1 MRTGYYFTKYLSIC
15 HVKLLINKVK
25 THRLNSYTNKFYL
38 FKNQVLFN
46 CCLLPATLLA
56 IADNLAGIWQQPC
69 RHMPANKYIQF
80 LKPTDTLSL
89 TIQYISCSILKQQ
102 YPGYKDTQKHKL
114 QVFKSIFE

>member
-46 CCLLPATLLA
+46 CCHMPATLLA
-56 IADNLAGIWQQPC
+56 IADNLAGNCRQPC
-69 RHMPANKYIQF
+69 WHMAA
-80 LKPTDTLSL
+80 TLSA
-89 TIQYISCSILKQQ
+89 YASKQIHLV
-102 YPGYKDTQKHKL
+102 P
-114 QVFKSIFE
+114 